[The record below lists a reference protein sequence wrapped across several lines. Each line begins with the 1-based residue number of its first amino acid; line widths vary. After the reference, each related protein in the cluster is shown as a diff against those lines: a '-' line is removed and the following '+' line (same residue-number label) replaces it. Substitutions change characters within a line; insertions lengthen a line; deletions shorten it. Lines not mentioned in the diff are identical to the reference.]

1 MKRGIK
7 SIINKYVKV
16 KGIPILKFEV
26 HLKDNRTEDSPI
38 VKKEGYLIDGRL
50 ESSEVKLLNEELE
63 SKGFKGFKAL
73 GVMHKDEDWTAPDL
87 LYDKPI
93 GVNYLGLLV
102 IPTDGL
108 TFKKDKYGCITNLDI
123 EDYYYNT

>member
-7 SIINKYVKV
+7 AIINKYVKG
-16 KGIPILKFEV
+16 KGISIVKFEV
-26 HLKDNRTEDSPI
+26 YLRDNRTEDSPI
-38 VKKEGYLIDGRL
+38 VEKDGYLIDGRL
-50 ESSEVKLLNEELE
+50 DSSEVKLLNEELE
-63 SKGFKGFKAL
+63 SKGFKAL
-73 GVMHKDEDWTAPDL
+73 GVMHKDEDWSAPGL
-87 LYDKPI
+87 LYDRPI

-108 TFKKDKYGCITNLDI
+108 TFEKDKYGCITNLDI

>member
-1 MKRGIK
+1 MKRGVK
-7 SIINKYVKV
+7 AIINKYVKG
-16 KGIPILKFEV
+16 KGIPIVKFEV
-26 HLKDNRTEDSPI
+26 HLRDNRTEDSLS
-38 VKKEGYLIDGRL
+38 VKKDGYLIDGKL
-50 ESSEVKLLNEELE
+50 CSTALDLLNGELKQ
-63 SKGFKGFKAL
+63 KGFEAFS
-73 GVMHKDEDWTAPDL
+73 VMHKDEDWTAPDL

-108 TFKKDKYGCITNLDI
+108 SFKKDKYGCITNLDI

>member
-1 MKRGIK
+1 MKRGVK
-7 SIINKYVKV
+7 TIINKYVKG

-38 VKKEGYLIDGRL
+38 VEKEGYLIDGRL
-50 ESSEVKLLNEELE
+50 DSSEVKLLNEELK

-87 LYDKPI
+87 LYDRPI

>member
-7 SIINKYVKV
+7 SIINKYVKG
-16 KGIPILKFEV
+16 KGISIIKFEV
-26 HLKDNRTEDSPI
+26 HLRDNRTEDSPI
-38 VKKEGYLIDGRL
+38 VKKDGYLIDGRL
-50 ESSEVKLLNEELE
+50 DSSEVKLLNEELE

-73 GVMHKDEDWTAPDL
+73 GVMHKDEDWSAPGL
-87 LYDKPI
+87 LYDRPI
-93 GVNYLGLLV
+93 SVNYLGLLV

-123 EDYYYNT
+123 EDYSYNE

>member
-1 MKRGIK
+1 MKRGVK
-7 SIINKYVKV
+7 TIINKYVKG
-16 KGIPILKFEV
+16 KGIPIVKFEV
-26 HLKDNRTEDSPI
+26 HLRDNRTKDSPI
-38 VKKEGYLIDGRL
+38 VKKDGYLIDGRID
-50 ESSEVKLLNEELE
+50 SSEVKLLNEELK

-73 GVMHKDEDWTAPDL
+73 GVMHKDEDWAAPDL

-102 IPTDGL
+102 IPTNGL

>member
-1 MKRGIK
+1 MKRGVK
-7 SIINKYVKV
+7 TIINKYVKG
-16 KGIPILKFEV
+16 KGIPIVKFEV
-26 HLKDNRTEDSPI
+26 HLRDNRTKDSPI
-38 VKKEGYLIDGRL
+38 VKKDGYLIDGRID
-50 ESSEVKLLNEELE
+50 SSEVKLLNEELK

-102 IPTDGL
+102 IPTNGL

>member
-1 MKRGIK
+1 MKRGVRA
-7 SIINKYVKV
+7 IINKYVKG
-16 KGIPILKFEV
+16 KGIPIVKFEV
-26 HLKDNRTEDSPI
+26 HLRDNRTEDSPI
-38 VKKEGYLIDGRL
+38 VKKDGYLIDGRL

-108 TFKKDKYGCITNLDI
+108 TFKKDKYGCINNLDI

>member
-1 MKRGIK
+1 MKRGVK
-7 SIINKYVKV
+7 TIINKYVKG
-16 KGIPILKFEV
+16 KGIPIVKFEV
-26 HLKDNRTEDSPI
+26 HLRDNRTKDSPI
-38 VKKEGYLIDGRL
+38 VKKDGYLIDGRID
-50 ESSEVKLLNEELE
+50 SSEVKLLNEELK

>member
-7 SIINKYVKV
+7 SIINKYVKG
-16 KGIPILKFEV
+16 KGIPKVKFEV
-26 HLKDNRTEDSPI
+26 HLRDNRTEDSPI
-38 VKKEGYLIDGRL
+38 VQKDGYLIDGRL
-50 ESSEVKLLNEELE
+50 DSSEVKQLNEELE

>member
-7 SIINKYVKV
+7 SIINKYVKG
-16 KGIPILKFEV
+16 KGISKIKFEV
-26 HLKDNRTEDSPI
+26 HLRDNRTEDSPI

-50 ESSEVKLLNEELE
+50 DSSEVKLLNEELE

>member
-1 MKRGIK
+1 MKRGVK
-7 SIINKYVKV
+7 SIINKYVKG
-16 KGIPILKFEV
+16 KGISIVKFEV
-26 HLKDNRTEDSPI
+26 HLRDNRTEDSPI

-50 ESSEVKLLNEELE
+50 DSSEVKLLNEELE

-73 GVMHKDEDWTAPDL
+73 SVMHKDEDWTVPDL

>member
-1 MKRGIK
+1 MKRGVRT
-7 SIINKYVKV
+7 IINKYVKG
-16 KGIPILKFEV
+16 KGIPIVKFEV
-26 HLKDNRTEDSPI
+26 YLRDNRTEDSPI
-38 VKKEGYLIDGRL
+38 VEKEGYLIDGRL
-50 ESSEVKLLNEELE
+50 DSSEVKLLNEELK

-93 GVNYLGLLV
+93 AVNYLGLLV

-108 TFKKDKYGCITNLDI
+108 TFEKDKYGCITNLDI
-123 EDYYYNT
+123 EDYYYNA

>member
-7 SIINKYVKV
+7 AIINKYVKG
-16 KGIPILKFEV
+16 KGISIVKFEV
-26 HLKDNRTEDSPI
+26 HLRDNRTEDSPI
-38 VKKEGYLIDGRL
+38 VKKDGYLIDGRL
-50 ESSEVKLLNEELE
+50 SSSEVKLLNEELE
-63 SKGFKGFKAL
+63 SKGFKAL

-87 LYDKPI
+87 LYDRPI

-102 IPTDGL
+102 IPTDEL

>member
-7 SIINKYVKV
+7 AIINKYVKG
-16 KGIPILKFEV
+16 KGIPIVKFEV
-26 HLKDNRTEDSPI
+26 HLRDNRTEDSPI

-50 ESSEVKLLNEELE
+50 SSSEVKLLNEELK

-108 TFKKDKYGCITNLDI
+108 TFEKDKYGCITNLDI
-123 EDYYYNT
+123 EDYYYNA

>member
-1 MKRGIK
+1 MKRGVK
-7 SIINKYVKV
+7 TIINKYVKG
-16 KGIPILKFEV
+16 KGIPIVKFEV
-26 HLKDNRTEDSPI
+26 HLRDNRTKDSPI
-38 VKKEGYLIDGRL
+38 VEKEGYLIDGRL
-50 ESSEVKLLNEELE
+50 DSSEVKLLNEELE

>member
-7 SIINKYVKV
+7 SIINKYVKG
-16 KGIPILKFEV
+16 KGIPIVKFEV
-26 HLKDNRTEDSPI
+26 HLRDNRTEDSLI

-50 ESSEVKLLNEELE
+50 GASEVKLLNEELK

-73 GVMHKDEDWTAPDL
+73 GVMHKDEDWTAPGL
-87 LYDKPI
+87 LYDRPI

-108 TFKKDKYGCITNLDI
+108 SFKKDKYGCITNLDI

>member
-7 SIINKYVKV
+7 AIINKYVKG
-16 KGIPILKFEV
+16 KGIPIVKFKV
-26 HLKDNRTEDSPI
+26 HLRDNRTKDSPI
-38 VKKEGYLIDGRL
+38 VEKEGYLIDGRL
-50 ESSEVKLLNEELE
+50 SSSEVKLLNEELK

>member
-1 MKRGIK
+1 MKRGVK
-7 SIINKYVKV
+7 AIINKYVKG
-16 KGIPILKFEV
+16 KGIPIVKFEV
-26 HLKDNRTEDSPI
+26 HLRDNRTEDSPI
-38 VKKEGYLIDGRL
+38 VKKDGYLIDGRL
-50 ESSEVKLLNEELE
+50 DSSEVKLLNEELE
-63 SKGFKGFKAL
+63 SKGFKAL

-87 LYDKPI
+87 LYDRPI

>member
-7 SIINKYVKV
+7 SIINKYVKD
-16 KGIPILKFEV
+16 KGIPIVKFEV
-26 HLKDNRTEDSPI
+26 HLRDNRTEDSPI
-38 VKKEGYLIDGRL
+38 VEKEGYLIDGRL
-50 ESSEVKLLNEELE
+50 GASEVKLLNEELE

-93 GVNYLGLLV
+93 SVNYLGLLV

>member
-7 SIINKYVKV
+7 SIINKYVKG
-16 KGIPILKFEV
+16 KGISIIKFEV
-26 HLKDNRTEDSPI
+26 HLRDNRTKDSPV

-50 ESSEVKLLNEELE
+50 DASEVKSLNEELK
-63 SKGFKGFKAL
+63 SKGFKAL